1 LAAGRDGDRRVARA
15 RQKRALQV
23 IFARRVACSPRA
35 RKFAI
40 ARLGV
45 NFFLTARHEIA
56 VELQWLRRIPVE
68 TPPVSGSIFFTE
80 GEVIRKAHAMTFDRT
95 DHTGFTPPPSA
106 RARGH
111 RSTALA
117 QLVTSAALVLS
128 IAVAATA
135 VSVGIARADGLTAV
149 AEDSST
155 HVAVLLSLVLV
166 GMGGLTAWMS
176 LGGARVNARGE
187 RR

>member
-1 LAAGRDGDRRVARA
+1 
-15 RQKRALQV
+15 
-23 IFARRVACSPRA
+23 
-35 RKFAI
+35 
-40 ARLGV
+40 
-45 NFFLTARHEIA
+45 
-56 VELQWLRRIPVE
+56 
-68 TPPVSGSIFFTE
+68 
-80 GEVIRKAHAMTFDRT
+80 MTFDRI
-95 DHTGFTPPPSA
+95 DHTGFAPPPAA
-106 RARGH
+106 RAHSH

-155 HVAVLLSLVLV
+155 HVAVLLSLLLV

-176 LGGARVNARGE
+176 LGGARAKVRGE

>member
-1 LAAGRDGDRRVARA
+1 MTLDRSHHAD
-15 RQKRALQV
+15 
-23 IFARRVACSPRA
+23 
-35 RKFAI
+35 
-40 ARLGV
+40 RLG
-45 NFFLTARHEIA
+45 FA
-56 VELQWLRRIPVE
+56 
-68 TPPVSGSIFFTE
+68 PPCC
-80 GEVIRKAHAMTFDRT
+80 
-95 DHTGFTPPPSA
+95 A

-155 HVAVLLSLVLV
+155 HVAVLLSLLLV

-176 LGGARVNARGE
+176 LGGARVKAGGE
-187 RR
+187 GRR

>member
-1 LAAGRDGDRRVARA
+1 
-15 RQKRALQV
+15 
-23 IFARRVACSPRA
+23 
-35 RKFAI
+35 
-40 ARLGV
+40 
-45 NFFLTARHEIA
+45 
-56 VELQWLRRIPVE
+56 
-68 TPPVSGSIFFTE
+68 
-80 GEVIRKAHAMTFDRT
+80 MTFDRT

-149 AEDSST
+149 AADSST

-176 LGGARVNARGE
+176 LGGARAKARGE